1 MPDRSRYYLTT
12 AIAYPNNKPG
22 LHTLYEVIGADVIAR
37 WHRMKGDDTR
47 FLTGTDEH
55 SVNIAERARELG
67 QDTKAFVDEMVQLFT
82 DAEDSLLIS
91 PDRFIRTTDPD
102 HRRASQEM
110 VRRAYANG
118 DVYLGKY
125 EGWYCPNEGFKAP
138 SDLHETPDGM
148 RCPNH
153 PNVELQW
160 LTERNW
166 FFRLSAYRDR
176 LLAHFEAHPD
186 WVEPEYRRNEML
198 AFLRQGLDDISISR
212 ETFHWGIPF
221 PIAENGETAERE
233 DGSWDPEAGVIYVWF
248 DALINYITG
257 AGFPDDPE
265 AFAKW
270 WPADLHVIGKDI
282 TRFHTIIWPAMLMS
296 AGIEPPRKVWV
307 HGFLMASGGER
318 MSKSRG
324 NMFDPSDVVAAFGA
338 DGARYVA
345 LREVPFDKDAEVSWD
360 SFVRRY
366 NADLANDFGNLVN
379 RTVSMA
385 NRYLGSERPAPRAAA
400 DAPLARAWSAAV
412 ESYADRLDRLLLHD
426 ALAALWDFVGEANR
440 YVEAEQPWSIAKAA
454 KGGDADAQAALAAV
468 LGDLVEAVRL
478 VSLAAAP
485 FTPSIVPRALAQ
497 LGHTYVYAADGNGG
511 PPLLAELVWGRHA
524 AEAGTLGT
532 AEPLFPRLETEQS
545 EAVGVAGTLLDS
557 GGAAVDSPAH

>member
-1 MPDRSRYYLTT
+1 MPDRPRYYLTT

-37 WHRMKGDDTR
+37 WHRMKGDATR

-55 SVNIAERARELG
+55 SVNIAERAQELG
-67 QDTKAFVDEMVQLFT
+67 QDTKAFVDGMVKLFT
-82 DAEDSLLIS
+82 DAEDALLIA

-125 EGWYCPNEGFKAP
+125 EGWYCPAEGFKAA

-148 RCPNH
+148 RCPSH
-153 PNVELQW
+153 PTVQLQW
-160 LTERNW
+160 LAERNW

-176 LLAHFEAHPD
+176 LVEHFEAHPD
-186 WVEPEYRRNEML
+186 WVQPEYRKNEML
-198 AFLRQGLDDISISR
+198 AFLRQGLEDISISR

-221 PIAENGETAERE
+221 PIAENGETALRE

-257 AGFPDDPE
+257 AGFPDDQA
-265 AFAKW
+265 AFAEW
-270 WPADLHVIGKDI
+270 WPADLHIIGKDI
-282 TRFHTIIWPAMLMS
+282 NRFHTIIWPAMLMS
-296 AGIEPPRKVWV
+296 AGIELPRKVWV
-307 HGFLMASGGER
+307 HGFMTVRGEK

-324 NMFDPSDVVAAFGA
+324 NFFDPSDVLAAFGA
-338 DGARYVA
+338 DGARFVT
-345 LREVPFDKDAEVSWD
+345 LREFPFDQDADVSWE

-366 NADLANDFGNLVN
+366 NADLANDYGNLVN

-385 NRYLGSERPAPRAAA
+385 GRYLGGERPAPRPAAA
-400 DAPLARAWSAAV
+400 SSLGQAWARTAATYAAKLDA
-412 ESYADRLDRLLLHD
+412 LLLHD
-426 ALAALWDFVGEANR
+426 ALSALWEYVGEGNR
-440 YVEAEQPWSIAKAA
+440 FVEAEQPWALAKAA
-454 KGGDADAQAALAAV
+454 RAGDATSPEAEARLAGV

-478 VSLAAAP
+478 VSLAVAP
-485 FTPSIVPRALAQ
+485 FMPSIAPRALAQ
-497 LGHTYVYAADGNGG
+497 LGYTYGYEADGNGG
-511 PPLLAELVWGRHA
+511 PPLLEQLTWGA
-524 AEAGTLGT
+524 ASDASGRLGSP
-532 AEPLFPRLETEQS
+532 EPLFPRLES
-545 EAVGVAGTLLDS
+545 ETAEAP
-557 GGAAVDSPAH
+557 PATG

>member
-1 MPDRSRYYLTT
+1 MPDRPRYYLTT

-22 LHTLYEVIGADVIAR
+22 LHTLYEVVGADVIAR
-37 WHRMKGDDTR
+37 WHRMRGDDTC

-55 SVNIAERARELG
+55 SVNIAERAKELG
-67 QDTKAFVDEMVQLFT
+67 RETKDFVDEMVGLFT
-82 DAEDSLLIS
+82 DAEAALLIA

-110 VRRAYANG
+110 VRRAFANG

-125 EGWYCPNEGFKAP
+125 EGWYCPNEGFKAL

-153 PNVELQW
+153 PNVTLQW

-176 LLAHFEAHPD
+176 LLEYFEAHPD
-186 WVEPEYRRNEML
+186 WVEPEYRKNEML
-198 AFLRQGLDDISISR
+198 AFLRQGLEDISISR

-221 PIAENGETAERE
+221 PIAENGETSLRE

-257 AGFPDDPE
+257 AGFPDDPA

-282 TRFHTIIWPAMLMS
+282 NRFHTIIWPAMLMS
-296 AGIEPPRKVWV
+296 AGLELPRKVWV
-307 HGFLMASGGER
+307 HGWLLNRGGER
-318 MSKSRG
+318 MSKSLG
-324 NMFDPSDVVAAFGA
+324 NFLDPHDVVSALGA
-338 DGARYVA
+338 DGARYVT
-345 LREVPFDKDAEVSWD
+345 LREVPFDKDAEVTWD
-360 SFVRRY
+360 TFVRRY

-385 NRYLGSERPAPRAAA
+385 GRYLGGERPAPRPATGDDAVLATAWTARRA
-400 DAPLARAWSAAV
+400 DFIEAM
-412 ESYADRLDRLLLHD
+412 DRLLLHE
-426 ALAALWDFVGEANR
+426 ALAALWKFVGDANA
-440 YVEAEQPWSIAKAA
+440 YVEAEKPWALAKAA
-454 KGGDADAQAALAAV
+454 RAGDATAPEAEARLAAV

-478 VSLAAAP
+478 VSLAVAP
-485 FTPSIVPRALAQ
+485 FMPSIAPRALAQ
-497 LGHTYVYAADGNGG
+497 LGYQYGYAADGNAG
-511 PPLLAELVWGRHA
+511 PALLEQLEWGA
-524 AEAGTLGT
+524 AADASGRLG
-532 AEPLFPRLETEQS
+532 APEPLFPRLEVEAAEQ
-545 EAVGVAGTLLDS
+545 
-557 GGAAVDSPAH
+557 AVDSGPG

>member
-1 MPDRSRYYLTT
+1 MPDRPRYYLTT

-55 SVNIAERARELG
+55 SVNIAESAAAQGREP
-67 QDTKAFVDEMVQLFT
+67 KAYVDEMVGLFT
-82 DAEDSLLIS
+82 SAEDALLIA

-138 SDLHETPDGM
+138 SDLHETADGM

-153 PNVELQW
+153 PNIDLQW

-166 FFRLSAYRDR
+166 FFRLSAYGDR
-176 LLAHFEAHPD
+176 LLAHFEANPD
-186 WVEPEYRRNEML
+186 WVQPEYRKNEML
-198 AFLRQGLDDISISR
+198 AFLKAGLEDISISR

-221 PIAENGETAERE
+221 PIAENGETSQRE

-282 TRFHTIIWPAMLMS
+282 NRFHTVIWPAMLMS
-296 AGIEPPRKVWV
+296 AGLALPRKVWV
-307 HGFLMASGGER
+307 HGFMTVRGEK

-324 NMFDPSDVVAAFGA
+324 NFFDPQDLVAAFGA
-338 DGARYVA
+338 DGTRLVT
-345 LREVPFDKDAEVSWD
+345 LREFPFDQDADVSWE

-385 NRYLGSERPAPRAAA
+385 GRYLGARRPEPRAAG
-400 DAPLARAWSAAV
+400 DSPLAGAWASTIETYAAK
-412 ESYADRLDRLLLHD
+412 LDALLLHD
-426 ALAALWDFVGEANR
+426 ALSALWEFVGEANR
-440 YVEAEQPWSIAKAA
+440 FVEAEQPWALAKAA
-454 KGGDADAQAALAAV
+454 KAGDDGSEAAQARLEGV

-478 VSLAAAP
+478 ISLASAP
-485 FTPSIVPRALAQ
+485 FMPSIPPRAFEQ
-497 LGHTYVYAADGNGG
+497 LGYAYGYGPDGNGG
-511 PPLLAELVWGRHA
+511 PPVLDELRWGA
-524 AEAGTLGT
+524 ASGREGALG
-532 AEPLFPRLETEQS
+532 AAAPLFPRLETEVALES
-545 EAVGVAGTLLDS
+545 E
-557 GGAAVDSPAH
+557 PA

>member
-1 MPDRSRYYLTT
+1 
-12 AIAYPNNKPG
+12 
-22 LHTLYEVIGADVIAR
+22 
-37 WHRMKGDDTR
+37 
-47 FLTGTDEH
+47 
-55 SVNIAERARELG
+55 
-67 QDTKAFVDEMVQLFT
+67 
-82 DAEDSLLIS
+82 
-91 PDRFIRTTDPD
+91 
-102 HRRASQEM
+102 
-110 VRRAYANG
+110 
-118 DVYLGKY
+118 
-125 EGWYCPNEGFKAP
+125 
-138 SDLHETPDGM
+138 M

-186 WVEPEYRRNEML
+186 FVEPEYRKNEML

-212 ETFHWGIPF
+212 ETFHWGVPF
-221 PIAENGETAERE
+221 PIAENGETAQRE

-282 TRFHTIIWPAMLMS
+282 NRFHSIIWPAMLMS

-307 HGFLMASGGER
+307 HGFLLAAGGDR

-324 NMFDPSDVVAAFGA
+324 NMFDPTDVVAALGA
-338 DGARYVA
+338 DGARYVS

-379 RTVSMA
+379 RTVTMA
-385 NRYLGSERPAPRAAA
+385 GRYLGGERPAPRPGTE
-400 DAPLARAWSAAV
+400 APLAAAWTRAVTAYEAKLN
-412 ESYADRLDRLLLHD
+412 AILLHE

-440 YVEAEQPWSIAKAA
+440 FVEAEQPWAIAKAA
-454 KGGDADAQAALAAV
+454 RAGDATAPEAEARLAGV

-478 VSLAAAP
+478 VSLAVAP
-485 FTPSIVPRALAQ
+485 FMPSIAPRALAQ
-497 LGHTYVYAADGNGG
+497 LGYGYQYGADGNGG
-511 PPLLAELVWGRHA
+511 PALLEQLRWGAA
-524 AEAGTLGT
+524 AEASGRLGA
-532 AEPLFPRLETEQS
+532 AEPLFPRLEVETAE
-545 EAVGVAGTLLDS
+545 
-557 GGAAVDSPAH
+557 

>member
-1 MPDRSRYYLTT
+1 MPDRPRYYLTT

-55 SVNIAERARELG
+55 SVNIAESAAEKG
-67 QDTKAFVDEMVQLFT
+67 QDTREFVDGMVRLFT
-82 DAEDSLLIS
+82 DAEDALLIA

-153 PNVELQW
+153 PNITLQW

-176 LLAHFEAHPD
+176 LVAHFEANPD
-186 WVEPEYRRNEML
+186 WVQPEYRKNEML
-198 AFLRQGLDDISISR
+198 AFLRGGLEDISISR

-221 PIAENGETAERE
+221 PIAENGETAQRE

-282 TRFHTIIWPAMLMS
+282 NRFHTVIWPAMLMS
-296 AGIEPPRKVWV
+296 AGLELPRKVWV
-307 HGFLMASGGER
+307 HGFMTIRGEK

-324 NMFDPSDVVAAFGA
+324 NFMDPTDVIGAFGP
-338 DGARYVA
+338 DGTRFVT
-345 LREVPFDKDAEVSWD
+345 LREFPFDQDADVSWEG
-360 SFVRRY
+360 FVRRY
-366 NADLANDFGNLVN
+366 NADLANDYGNLVN
-379 RTVSMA
+379 RTVTMA
-385 NRYLGSERPAPRAAA
+385 GRYLGGRRPEPRHAAES
-400 DAPLARAWSAAV
+400 PLAAVWAGTLATYAAK
-412 ESYADRLDRLLLHD
+412 LDALLLHD
-426 ALAALWDFVGEANR
+426 ALAALWEFVGEANR
-440 YVEAEQPWSIAKAA
+440 FVETAQPWALAKAA
-454 KGGDADAQAALAAV
+454 NMAQLYEDRLKGVVGTPTEAQAKLDGV

-478 VSLAAAP
+478 VSLAVAP
-485 FTPSIVPRALAQ
+485 FMPSIAPRALEQ
-497 LGHTYVYAADGNGG
+497 LGHAYPYTADGNGG
-511 PPLLAELVWGRHA
+511 PPVLEALAWG
-524 AEAGTLGT
+524 AESTAPATLGAAT
-532 AEPLFPRLETEQS
+532 PLFPRLETE
-545 EAVGVAGTLLDS
+545 
-557 GGAAVDSPAH
+557 AAVDAG